1 MLYLLKKIYYCTK
14 IFFLFSKKIKIN
26 HVYLK
31 TQTAKSLLLH
41 TLTQTLP
48 KFEKD
53 IKNSQSLSVS
63 QKLTNDALKE
73 LLSIRYT
80 LNESLLSLQTLNQL
94 ENERNTYLY
103 ITEQIDV
110 AEKTRWA
117 IMIGV
122 VTINM
127 LLIVL
132 LVIGLVR
139 NSKGSLCL

>member
-1 MLYLLKKIYYCTK
+1 M
-14 IFFLFSKKIKIN
+14 
-26 HVYLK
+26 
-31 TQTAKSLLLH
+31 
-41 TLTQTLP
+41 
-48 KFEKD
+48 
-53 IKNSQSLSVS
+53 S